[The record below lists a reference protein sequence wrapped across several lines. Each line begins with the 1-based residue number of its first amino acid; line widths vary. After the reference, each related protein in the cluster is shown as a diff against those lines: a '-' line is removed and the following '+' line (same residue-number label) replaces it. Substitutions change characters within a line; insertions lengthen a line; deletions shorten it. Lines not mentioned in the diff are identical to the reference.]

1 MGMRHLGLLLAVSAL
16 AACAAQPTDSAEPAA
31 PSSSAASSPAVS
43 SPAAS
48 PRSVAPEPT
57 ISLPSGV
64 PKTKRP
70 DHPTD
75 DFPAVTVEG
84 LIKVDGTCVS
94 LVTGSVTWTL
104 LLAPDAAKLRDG
116 QKVKV
121 VGVPNPNAFTACTG
135 SPLTVSTAT
144 PL

>member
-1 MGMRHLGLLLAVSAL
+1 MGMRHLGLLLAVSVL
-16 AACAAQPTDSAEPAA
+16 TACAAQPADDAAA
-31 PSSSAASSPAVS
+31 PSSAAAS

-75 DFPAVTVEG
+75 DFPQVTVEG
-84 LIKVDGTCVS
+84 RIAVDGQCVN
-94 LVTGSVTWTL
+94 LVTDSVTWTL
-104 LLAPDAAKLRDG
+104 MLAPDAARPRDG
-116 QKVKV
+116 QKMKV

-135 SPLTVSTAT
+135 SPLTVQTAT
-144 PL
+144 PA

>member
-1 MGMRHLGLLLAVSAL
+1 MRHLGLLLAVSVL
-16 AACAAQPTDSAEPAA
+16 AACAAQPTDSAGPAA
-31 PSSSAASSPAVS
+31 PSSPEASSPSAS
-43 SPAAS
+43 FRAAS
-48 PRSVAPEPT
+48 PQSVAPEPT
-57 ISLPSGV
+57 ISVPSGV

-75 DFPAVTVEG
+75 DFPVVTVEG
-84 LIKVDGTCVS
+84 RIKVDGTCVS
-94 LVTGSVTWTL
+94 LVTDSVTWTL
-104 LLAPDAAKLRDG
+104 LLAPDAARLPDG